1 MKKLHEIYKLHRDDT
16 RYRHNLKLRL
26 KETFSEKIMFLQPN
40 NRCREVVIA
49 SDSIEEVLTT
59 ITHPKTCIKSA
70 AATIRADI
78 LSYCNAIK
86 DQHWPPTIETVT
98 AECGSPPDLVKLF
111 LNILLYS
118 GKENIDKLDAL
129 PRLLESFCADF
140 VHAVSKAGI
149 ITPKHCLLS
158 FGMHNMTGQIYRFRL
173 SANSDIV
180 SATQKNVK

>member
-40 NRCREVVIA
+40 NRFREVVIA

-59 ITHPKTCIKSA
+59 ITHPKSYIKSA

-78 LSYCNAIK
+78 FLYCNAIE
-86 DQHWPPTIETVT
+86 DQHWPPTIVTV
-98 AECGSPPDLVKLF
+98 ECGSPPDLVKLF
-111 LNILLYS
+111 PNILLYS

-129 PRLLESFCADF
+129 PRLVESFCADF
-140 VHAVSKAGI
+140 VHAVSKAEV

-173 SANSDIV
+173 STNSDIV
-180 SATQKNVK
+180 SATQKHVK

>member
-86 DQHWPPTIETVT
+86 DQHWPMAIETVS
-98 AECGSPPDLVKLF
+98 AEYGSPPDLVKLL
-111 LNILLYS
+111 LNTLI
-118 GKENIDKLDAL
+118 
-129 PRLLESFCADF
+129 
-140 VHAVSKAGI
+140 
-149 ITPKHCLLS
+149 
-158 FGMHNMTGQIYRFRL
+158 
-173 SANSDIV
+173 
-180 SATQKNVK
+180 